1 MKGGLIM
8 VLYSKEM
15 KSEERK
21 NMRGGDGTVTITNH
35 VKKEQMK
42 HCRLFCEMS
51 IPAGG
56 SVGEHDHVD
65 ETEYYYIKEGMGIVI
80 DDGIDKEVSRGD
92 MIITGGG
99 ASHSIR
105 NIGTTPLVI
114 TAVIITD
121 AE

>member
-1 MKGGLIM
+1 M
-8 VLYSKEM
+8 VIYSKEM
-15 KSEERK
+15 KQDIRE
-21 NMRGGDGTVTITNH
+21 NMRGGTGTITITHH
-35 VKKEQMK
+35 VQKEQMK

-51 IPAGG
+51 IPPDG
-56 SVGEHDHVD
+56 SVGEHDHVN
-65 ETEYYYIKEGMGIVI
+65 ETEYYSVKEGIGIVV
-80 DDGIDKEVSRGD
+80 DDGVEKKIGQGD

-105 NIGTTPLVI
+105 NTGTTPLLI

>member
-1 MKGGLIM
+1 M
-8 VLYSKEM
+8 VIYSKEM
-15 KSEERK
+15 KKQERE
-21 NMRGGDGTVTITNH
+21 NMRGGNGTIIVTH
-35 VKKEQMK
+35 HADKENMK
-42 HCRLFCEMS
+42 HCRLFCEML

-56 SVGEHDHVD
+56 SVGEHDHVN
-65 ETEYYYIKEGMGIVI
+65 ETEYYFIKEGIGIVV
-80 DDGIDKEVSRGD
+80 DDGVEKKIGRGD

-105 NIGTTPLVI
+105 NMGTTPLVI